1 MPPVQDEGMNDA
13 LPPLDPRPGP
23 AEGLPP
29 LAPRRAP
36 SQGGLPPLRP
46 AQSLA
51 NDPVAADAAPPLAGS
66 ASPAAVSG
74 GAPPPAGGARTIGR
88 APRAP
93 KPPRSDR
100 TGRSTGLAL
109 IIAVA
114 VAAGAVA
121 GGVTTYLVGD
131 GGSDPGAT
139 IARSASASDAQSRLP
154 LQDAIASVDS
164 AVVQVQTPS
173 GLGSGV
179 VIRPRGLIITNN
191 HVIEGASGDEVMVIT
206 ADKRRVPAT
215 IAATNPS
222 KDLAVLKPK
231 GSVGEGV
238 ELAAEPDGALRSGD
252 QVFAIGSPF
261 GLQGTVTVGVVSA
274 VNRQGDSGMRMIQ
287 TDAPINP
294 GNSGGGLFDLRGRLV
309 GVPTSINS
317 PVPGNVGIGF
327 AVPANQVRLELENV
341 K

>member
-1 MPPVQDEGMNDA
+1 MNEP
-13 LPPLDPRPGP
+13 LPPLDPRPGQ

-36 SQGGLPPLRP
+36 SQGALPPLGPVDP
-46 AQSLA
+46 AGE
-51 NDPVAADAAPPLAGS
+51 APHVNAGA
-66 ASPAAVSG
+66 ASP
-74 GAPPPAGGARTIGR
+74 PPPVPPTGTRAIGR
-88 APRAP
+88 AAREP
-93 KPPRSDR
+93 KPERRAGDG
-100 TGRSTGLAL
+100 TGRRRSGMAALVAAAL
-109 IIAVA
+109 I
-114 VAAGAVA
+114 AGAVA
-121 GGVTTYLVGD
+121 GGATTYLLDDPSSGT
-131 GGSDPGAT
+131 GSEPTTG
-139 IARSASASDAQSRLP
+139 SASAESQSRLP
-154 LQDAIASVDS
+154 LQDAIAAVDS
-164 AVVQVQTPS
+164 AVVQVQTPG

-179 VIRPRGLIITNN
+179 VIKPRGLIITNN
-191 HVIEGASGDEVMVIT
+191 HVIEGASGDEVLVIT

-215 IAATNPS
+215 IAAKNPS
-222 KDLAVLKPK
+222 RDLAVLKPK

-238 ELAAEPDGALRSGD
+238 DLASEPDGALRSGD

-274 VNRQGDSGMRMIQ
+274 VNRAGDSGMRMIQ

-327 AVPANQVRLELENV
+327 AVPANQVRIELENV

>member
-1 MPPVQDEGMNDA
+1 MASPDADAESTPPPV
-13 LPPLDPRPGP
+13 PPR
-23 AEGLPP
+23 
-29 LAPRRAP
+29 
-36 SQGGLPPLRP
+36 
-46 AQSLA
+46 
-51 NDPVAADAAPPLAGS
+51 
-66 ASPAAVSG
+66 
-74 GAPPPAGGARTIGR
+74 GARAIGR
-88 APRAP
+88 APRDPMPA
-93 KPPRSDR
+93 R
-100 TGRSTGLAL
+100 TGRDGAGRRRSGMAAL
-109 IIAVA
+109 VA
-114 VAAGAVA
+114 VALVAGAVA
-121 GGVTTYLVGD
+121 GGATTYLLD
-131 GGSDPGAT
+131 DSSSGSGSEPAT
-139 IARSASASDAQSRLP
+139 TSASAESQSRLP
-154 LQDAIASVDS
+154 LQDAIAAVDS
-164 AVVQVQTPS
+164 AVVQVQTPG

-179 VIRPRGLIITNN
+179 VIKPRGLIITNN
-191 HVIEGASGDEVMVIT
+191 HVIEGASGDEVLVIT

-215 IAATNPS
+215 IAAKNPS

-238 ELAAEPDGALRSGD
+238 DLASEPDGALRSGD

-274 VNRQGDSGMRMIQ
+274 VNRAGDSGMRMIQ

-327 AVPANQVRLELENV
+327 AVPANQVRIELENV

>member
-1 MPPVQDEGMNDA
+1 MTQDHDPNP
-13 LPPLDPRPGP
+13 LPPLGP
-23 AEGLPP
+23 ASDRPEGLPP

-36 SQGGLPPLRP
+36 AQGGLPPLGPPGEAPLADGPPADTPPEGERP
-46 AQSLA
+46 A
-51 NDPVAADAAPPLAGS
+51 PKGKAAS
-66 ASPAAVSG
+66 
-74 GAPPPAGGARTIGR
+74 IGR
-88 APRAP
+88 APRGPKADTTAGAP
-93 KPPRSDR
+93 AG
-100 TGRSTGLAL
+100 TGRRGRSGM
-109 IIAVA
+109 VA
-114 VAAGAVA
+114 VVVAALLAGAVA
-121 GGVTTYLVGD
+121 GAGTAYLVGD
-131 GGSDPGAT
+131 SSSDTPTASVP
-139 IARSASASDAQSRLP
+139 SASSAEAQARLP
-154 LQDAIASVDS
+154 LQDAIAQVDG
-164 AVVQVQTPS
+164 AVVQVQTPG

-191 HVIEGASGDEVMVIT
+191 HVIEGASGDQVMVIT

-215 IAATNPS
+215 IAARNPS

-231 GSVGEGV
+231 GSVGEGI
-238 ELAAEPDGALRSGD
+238 ELASEPDGALRSGD

-327 AVPANQVRLELENV
+327 AVPANQVRIELENV

>member
-1 MPPVQDEGMNDA
+1 MA
-13 LPPLDPRPGP
+13 
-23 AEGLPP
+23 
-29 LAPRRAP
+29 
-36 SQGGLPPLRP
+36 
-46 AQSLA
+46 
-51 NDPVAADAAPPLAGS
+51 
-66 ASPAAVSG
+66 
-74 GAPPPAGGARTIGR
+74 
-88 APRAP
+88 
-93 KPPRSDR
+93 
-100 TGRSTGLAL
+100 
-109 IIAVA
+109 IIAAALV
-114 VAAGAVA
+114 AGAVA
-121 GGVTTYLVGD
+121 GGATTYLISD
-131 GGSDPGAT
+131 DPGSAPAASST
-139 IARSASASDAQSRLP
+139 SASSADEQSRLP
-154 LQDAIASVDS
+154 LQDAIAQVDG
-164 AVVQVQTPS
+164 AVVQVQTPN

-191 HVIEGASGDEVMVIT
+191 HVIEDASGDEVMVIT
-206 ADKRRVPAT
+206 ADKRKVPAT
-215 IAATNPS
+215 IAARNPS

-274 VNRQGDSGMRMIQ
+274 VSRQGDGGMRMIQ

-327 AVPANQVRLELENV
+327 AVPANQVRIELENV

>member
-1 MPPVQDEGMNDA
+1 MHDDPDSAP
-13 LPPLDPRPGP
+13 LPPLTPR
-23 AEGLPP
+23 AT
-29 LAPRRAP
+29 P
-36 SQGGLPPLRP
+36 SRGGLPPLGAPEQAPP
-46 AQSLA
+46 AQ
-51 NDPVAADAAPPLAGS
+51 PDAPAPP
-66 ASPAAVSG
+66 
-74 GAPPPAGGARTIGR
+74 APPSPPAGRAGTIGR
-88 APRAP
+88 APREP

-100 TGRSTGLAL
+100 AGRRTGLAL
-109 IIAVA
+109 VIAVA

-121 GGVTTYLVGD
+121 GGVTTYLLGD
-131 GGSDPGAT
+131 SDSDPAAT
-139 IARSASASDAQSRLP
+139 SATSTSESEAQSRLP

-164 AVVQVQTPS
+164 AVVQVQTPG

>member
-1 MPPVQDEGMNDA
+1 MPERDA
-13 LPPLDPRPGP
+13 SDPLPPLGSSAGP
-23 AEGLPP
+23 SEGLPP

-36 SQGGLPPLRP
+36 SQGGLPPLGP
-46 AQSLA
+46 AEPLMEQPGTADLTA
-51 NDPVAADAAPPLAGS
+51 PVEGPGPSAGG
-66 ASPAAVSG
+66 SG
-74 GAPPPAGGARTIGR
+74 SAPPPVGGARAIGR

-93 KPPRSDR
+93 KPPPSERS
-100 TGRSTGLAL
+100 GRRAGIAAV
-109 IIAVA
+109 IAVA
-114 VAAGAVA
+114 VLAGAIA
-121 GGVTTYLVGD
+121 GGATTYLIGD
-131 GGSDPGAT
+131 GGSDPAT
-139 IARSASASDAQSRLP
+139 TAAGSASSAEAQPRLP
-154 LQDAIASVDS
+154 LQDAIARVDG
-164 AVVQVQTPS
+164 AVVQVQTPN

-191 HVIEGASGDEVMVIT
+191 HVIEDASGDEVMVIT
-206 ADKRRVPAT
+206 ADKRKVPAT
-215 IAATNPS
+215 IAARNPS

-274 VNRQGDSGMRMIQ
+274 VSRQGDGGMRMIQ

-327 AVPANQVRLELENV
+327 AVPANQVRIELENV

>member
-1 MPPVQDEGMNDA
+1 MHERDA
-13 LPPLDPRPGP
+13 SDPLPPLGSSAGP
-23 AEGLPP
+23 SEGLPP

-36 SQGGLPPLRP
+36 SQGGLPPLGP
-46 AQSLA
+46 AEPRMAQ
-51 NDPVAADAAPPLAGS
+51 PGAADVTAPVEGPGPSAGG
-66 ASPAAVSG
+66 SG
-74 GAPPPAGGARTIGR
+74 PAPPPAGGARAIGR

-100 TGRSTGLAL
+100 AGRRGGLAAV
-109 IIAVA
+109 IAVA
-114 VAAGAVA
+114 VVAGAVA
-121 GGVTTYLVGD
+121 GGATTYLIGD
-131 GGSDPGAT
+131 GGSDPAT
-139 IARSASASDAQSRLP
+139 TAVTSAPESESQARLP
-154 LQDAIASVDS
+154 LQDAIASVDG
-164 AVVQVQTPS
+164 AVVQVQTPG

-179 VIRPRGLIITNN
+179 VVRPRGLIITNN
-191 HVIEGASGDEVMVIT
+191 HVVEGAAGDQVLVIT

-215 IAATNPS
+215 IAARNPA

-231 GSVGEGV
+231 GSVGEGI
-238 ELAAEPDGALRSGD
+238 ELASEPDGALRPGD

-274 VNRQGDSGMRMIQ
+274 VNRPGDSGGVRMIQ

-327 AVPANQVRLELENV
+327 AVPANQVRIELENV